1 MDPNQQNQQNQGKQ
15 KGNGGGQQN
24 KEGLTVQS
32 NFSYTDGWNVKGA
45 LTSGAVNAGAY
56 MAGTVFAAAF
66 GPMISKAIGGV
77 WNFFSGNKGKQ
88 PEPQPQAAV
97 NPREMLGRIC
107 SNNPELAR
115 QLMAQMQKQLKDTQP
130 EPQPQ
135 QAQQNNLP
143 ATVEQPQQ

>member
-1 MDPNQQNQQNQGKQ
+1 MDPNQQNQQQQKQ
-15 KGNGGGQQN
+15 KGNGGGQQS

-77 WNFFSGNKGKQ
+77 WNLFSGNKGKQ
-88 PEPQPQAAV
+88 ADPQPQQAV
-97 NPREMLGRIC
+97 NPRELIGRIC
-107 SNNPELAR
+107 NDNPELAR
-115 QLMAQMQKQLKDTQP
+115 QLMAQMQKQLKVAQP
-130 EPQPQ
+130 EPQPEQ
-135 QAQQNNLP
+135 SNLP

>member
-1 MDPNQQNQQNQGKQ
+1 MDQNQQNQQQKQ
-15 KGNGGGQQN
+15 KGGGNQQG

-77 WNFFSGNKGKQ
+77 WSFFSGNKGKQ
-88 PEPQPQAAV
+88 PEQQ
-97 NPREMLGRIC
+97 
-107 SNNPELAR
+107 
-115 QLMAQMQKQLKDTQP
+115 
-130 EPQPQ
+130 PQPQ
-135 QAQQNNLP
+135 QQPQMNIREAVGRICNENPQLAQSLVAQIQKSLNKGTSEQTNLP
-143 ATVEQPQQ
+143 AVTEEKPQE